1 MAKNYLKSDDQLDDL
16 IIIEDSYL
24 NLELFDVEKD
34 INIKIMPNCGLDLVI
49 HGENYKKNI
58 QIEVGEDS
66 ILNYNEISLNSSV
79 KAKITLLENSNLYYS
94 ASTIAKKDVKLDLEI
109 DHISDNSKAE
119 IINHLVNVN
128 GVVIELTVIDKVNK
142 EAKNTESQ
150 QDNKIIDLADGY
162 NIMRPIVLVDTDE
175 VVADHSSYVGKFKDE
190 EMFYLKSRGIDDE
203 KAKFLLINGFLI
215 KGMKLSSKDEAI
227 FKLFVIDQMK
237 EDYE

>member
-203 KAKFLLINGFLI
+203 KARFLLINGFLI

>member
-237 EDYE
+237 EEYE

>member
-79 KAKITLLENSNLYYS
+79 KGKITLLKNANLYYS
-94 ASTIAKKDVKLDLEI
+94 ASTIAKKDIKLDLEI

>member
-79 KAKITLLENSNLYYS
+79 KAKITLLKNSSLYYS
-94 ASTIAKKDVKLDLEI
+94 ASTIAKKDIKLDLEI

-237 EDYE
+237 EEYE

>member
-24 NLELFDVEKD
+24 NLELYDVDKD

-49 HGENYKKNI
+49 HGKNYHKNLN
-58 QIEVGEDS
+58 IEVGEDS
-66 ILNYNEISLNSSV
+66 ILNYNEISLNSSL
-79 KAKITLLENSNLYYS
+79 KAKITLLKNSVLYYS
-94 ASTIAKKDVKLDLEI
+94 ASTIAKKDLKVDLEI
-109 DHISDNSKAE
+109 EHIADNSKAE

-128 GVVIELTVIDKVNK
+128 GVVIEVNVVDQVNK

-175 VVADHSSYVGKFKDE
+175 VTADHSSYVGKFKDE
-190 EMFYLKSRGIDDE
+190 EIFYLKSRGIDE
-203 KAKFLLINGFLI
+203 EAAKFLLINGFLI

-227 FKLFVIDQMK
+227 FKLFVIKHMK
-237 EDYE
+237 EEYE